1 MLMILTVTTTTLAMI
16 SPALVAAWTNTLL
29 LQLTR
34 LSMTDYPFTNY
45 IFGREGSDSSSG
57 SAFTSKRCRTPFTST
72 QIVELEKEF
81 ATSMYIYRPRSIIMA
96 KSLNLTEMQ
105 IKIWFQNRRMKHKR
119 EQKRKTGLCESSS
132 QMSPYK

>member
-1 MLMILTVTTTTLAMI
+1 METIMVL
-16 SPALVAAWTNTLL
+16 
-29 LQLTR
+29 
-34 LSMTDYPFTNY
+34 YFPFTNY
-45 IFGREGSDSSSG
+45 IFGRESSDSSSG

-119 EQKRKTGLCESSS
+119 EQKRKTGFCESSS
-132 QMSPYK
+132 HMSPYK